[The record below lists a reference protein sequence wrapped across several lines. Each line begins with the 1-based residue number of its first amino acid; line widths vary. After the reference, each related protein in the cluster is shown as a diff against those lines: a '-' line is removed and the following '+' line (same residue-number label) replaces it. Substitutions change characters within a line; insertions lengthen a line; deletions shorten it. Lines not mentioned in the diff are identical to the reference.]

1 MKQSRTVLMKIMTT
15 LKHLNDFS
23 YLKMVAVATDGGS
36 PSQSA
41 NAMVTIKVNRNRN
54 TPVWNQ
60 LNYQT
65 TILEIQAVDTPL
77 TLSPTGLTATDSDAQ
92 PPNNVVNYRLK
103 AVTARSG
110 STLYPSEQGSF
121 AVSSDGQVTV
131 RSPLMG
137 LTATTYEVCV

>member
-1 MKQSRTVLMKIMTT
+1 MTK

-54 TPVWNQ
+54 TPIWNQ

-77 TLSPTGLTATDSDAQ
+77 TLSPSGLTATDSDAQ

-103 AVTARSG
+103 VVTARTG